1 MYNGTKEKQVK
12 EKLSDMEAIILMVI
26 IGAALI
32 VVSWIFFIIHSEWIK
47 LSLPACILYVV
58 FSFFLIRKMKRLH
71 DIKKIEDWLGCG
83 IHPAK
88 KHLKKYDPEMRFVY
102 FIQQDPQKKHLI
114 RVSVKAA
121 VRKYSY
127 TYVIIDPHKSMLL
140 TYRSCRRLFRKA
152 PN

>member
-1 MYNGTKEKQVK
+1 MYSGTKEKQVK
-12 EKLSDMEAIILMVI
+12 ELSDMEAIILMFI

-32 VVSWIFFIIHSEWIK
+32 VASWIFFKIHSKWIK
-47 LSLPACILYVV
+47 LSLPVCILYVV

-88 KHLKKYDPEMRFVY
+88 KRLKKDEPEMRFLY

-121 VRKYSY
+121 VRGSAYKEA
-127 TYVIIDPHKSMLL
+127 IIDPHKSMLL

>member
-12 EKLSDMEAIILMVI
+12 EKLSDTEAIILIVI
-26 IGAALI
+26 LGAALI
-32 VVSWIFFIIHSEWIK
+32 VASWIFFKIHSEWIK
-47 LSLPACILYVV
+47 LSLPVCILYVV

-71 DIKKIEDWLGCG
+71 DAKKIEDWLGCG

-88 KHLKKYDPEMRFVY
+88 KRLKKDEPEMRFLY
-102 FIQQDPQKKHLI
+102 FIQQDSQKKHLI

-127 TYVIIDPHKSMLL
+127 TYVIIDQHKSMLL
-140 TYRSCRRLFRKA
+140 SYRSCRRLFRKA

>member
-12 EKLSDMEAIILMVI
+12 EKLSDTEAIFLMGI

-32 VVSWIFFIIHSEWIK
+32 VASWIFFKIHSEWIK
-47 LSLPACILYVV
+47 LSLPVCILYVV

-88 KHLKKYDPEMRFVY
+88 KHLKKYGPEMRFVY
-102 FIQQDPQKKHLI
+102 YIQQDPQKKHLI

-127 TYVIIDPHKSMLL
+127 SYVIIDPHKYKLL
-140 TYRSCRRLFRKA
+140 SYRSCRRLFRKA